1 MNFSILIGVS
11 YFLIII
17 AMIFI
22 AYSIANI
29 RFSLKKMI
37 SDAEE
42 YDKQTKDADVVDKMK
57 KYGKTK
63 SIFLICIIVLSILSL
78 SIPITAV
85 VKNNNEIK
93 AQKEASRT
101 RYCVFRSIEKREIL
115 VDAIGEYESHNDS
128 TAKNKNSSASGHLQI
143 LKVMIDEA
151 NNISGYK
158 KYEYQ
163 DRYNKQTAIEI
174 FNLIQNKYNPKG
186 DIEKAIRLW
195 NGGPHYNVKST
206 QTYYENVRSIY
217 NKKIDEQL
225 DTIIKEYKSLNL

>member
-78 SIPITAV
+78 SIPISAV

-128 TAKNKNSSASGHLQI
+128 TSKNKNSSAAGHLQI

-163 DRYNKQTAIEI
+163 DRYNKQ
-174 FNLIQNKYNPKG
+174 
-186 DIEKAIRLW
+186 EKFDR
-195 NGGPHYNVKST
+195 N
-206 QTYYENVRSIY
+206 
-217 NKKIDEQL
+217 
-225 DTIIKEYKSLNL
+225 